1 MDQAAQ
7 EVASQ
12 LVGAER
18 MQARW
23 RGQAIVEVHLAEPKW
38 RQSIGKDTHQD
49 QHKDDGGP
57 DGTQRMLPEQSL
69 QQHARYR

>member
-23 RGQAIVEVHLAEPKW
+23 LGQAIVEVHLAEPKR
-38 RQSIGKDTHQD
+38 RQSVGEDAHQD
-49 QHKDDGGP
+49 QHQEDGGP
-57 DGTQRMLPEQSL
+57 DGTQRVLPEQPL
-69 QQHARYR
+69 QQHPGYR